1 MPFIVRALCTSNR
14 SKKVSKYVP
23 GLPLEIPDYQ
33 FQSQKKILDCQSQPL
48 KNNTKSLSTLTL
60 LLCGVP
66 PPLQGLHVQLVYND
80 YIYVHVHVMRL
91 IKC

>member
-66 PPLQGLHVQLVYND
+66 PPCRVYMYNLSTMIT
-80 YIYVHVHVMRL
+80 YMYMYM
-91 IKC
+91 